1 MIYIKRIILRL
12 KYSINK
18 ILYRFRSKESDNFIY
33 ERDDEDSSR

>member
-18 ILYRFRSKESDNFIY
+18 FLYRFRSNRNIEFIY
-33 ERDDEDSSR
+33 EHNDEDSSR